1 MKKAIGAGV
10 LVGASLLV
18 LGATLQVAQWGKP
31 LRPRLSLLQAEDRDA
46 DGATDRWVY
55 EVEGGEGEQWI
66 VQDEDG
72 DGRADRFLLYKAGR
86 LEREVVRAEVVGKPV
101 RHLVLCLDG
110 VPFEIMAA
118 LWSEGHFR
126 EFFPPQRVISTFP
139 SDSDV
144 ALAALVHAPPSPGYE
159 NRYFDRRVNR
169 VSGGIRVTFA
179 QELPYHRRLDYKLPG
194 VLRGP
199 AYLFPEKAF
208 FDDLARVRARFRT
221 SSAPLFIAHL
231 STTDVLFHV
240 RSPEQVRRHLLALES
255 VVRELLYEHQGVLA
269 VTLVSD
275 HGNTLFVHPDGRI
288 ALEDALRAAGYRV
301 EERLRDARSVVIP
314 SYGLIGAVALYAHP
328 EAWADVCR
336 VAQAVPGVDFC
347 VFRERQ
353 SESSPSASVVIIE
366 GRRGRARLLF
376 DSTRHAF
383 RYDVVRGDPL
393 RLLPIVERIRRE
405 GKAYPDGFISQAVLF
420 EATAEHFYPDALRRI
435 FEAMGDGQVE
445 NPADLLLSL
454 EDGYYFGSRHFDWFV
469 RLHSTHGNLAS
480 RSSVGFI
487 MSTDIRFPRPLS
499 VREALSRGIGHESQ

>member
-31 LRPRLSLLQAEDRDA
+31 LRPRLSFLQAEDRDA
-46 DGATDRWVY
+46 DGAKDRWVY
-55 EVEGGEGEQWI
+55 EVEGGNEERWI
-66 VQDEDG
+66 LQDEDG
-72 DGRADRFLLYKAGR
+72 DGRADRFLFYKAGK
-86 LEREVVRAEVVGKPV
+86 LEREIIRSKLAGEPV

-118 LWSEGHFR
+118 LWSEGYFR
-126 EFFPPQRVISTFP
+126 EFFSPQRVISTFP

-144 ALAALVHAPPSPGYE
+144 ALAALLHAPPSPGYE
-159 NRYFDRRVNR
+159 NRYFDRRANR

-179 QELPYHRRLDYKLPG
+179 QDLPYHRQLDYKLPG

-208 FDDLARVRARFRT
+208 FDDLARVRARFRA
-221 SSAPLFIAHL
+221 SSQRRFIAHL

-240 RSPEQVRRHLLALES
+240 RSPEQARRSLLVLES
-255 VVRELLYEHQGVLA
+255 VVRELLYEHQGALA

-275 HGNTLFVHPDGRI
+275 HGNTLFALGRI

-328 EAWADVCR
+328 DAWENVCR
-336 VAQAVPGVDFC
+336 IARGIPGVDFC
-347 VFRERQ
+347 VFREHGL
-353 SESSPSASVVIIE
+353 EPSPSEPVIVIE

-376 DSTRHAF
+376 DSAREAF
-383 RYDVVRGDPL
+383 RYDAMRGDPL
-393 RLLPIVERIRRE
+393 RLLPILEGIRRR
-405 GKAYPDGFISQAVLF
+405 GRAYPDGFVSQAILF
-420 EATAEHFYPDALRRI
+420 EATAEHVYPDALRRLY
-435 FEAMGDGQVE
+435 EAMVEGGVE

-454 EDGYYFGSRHFDWFV
+454 EDGYYFGSRRFDWFV
-469 RLHSTHGNLAS
+469 RLRSTHGSLTS

-487 MSTDIRFPRPLS
+487 MSTDVRFPRPLS
-499 VREALSRGIGHESQ
+499 VREALPKGIGHVSP